1 MNAVAK
7 RLLAGL
13 VVLVLIAGAVGAY
26 LLTRTEPTRF
36 SAEFSQTVG
45 LYAGSDVRILGV
57 KVGKVTKVQPDGE
70 VVKVD
75 MELDGD
81 QKVAPDTGAVVIAPS
96 VVSDRYVQ
104 LTQPWVTGA
113 SIPDGTVISTDKTAV
128 PVELDQIYTSLND
141 ITTALGPNGA
151 NKKGALSDLLTV
163 GAKNLKGNGKAI
175 NQVIRDLGG
184 ATGTLSKS
192 DEKLFATVANLQ
204 EFNTTLVDNDRG
216 VAQIN
221 RQFAQMTGYLA
232 DDRETLAAALSNLA
246 SALAVVDDFIRENRG
261 ALTDSVKKLTTTTQT
276 LVRQRESLAEFLK
289 VSPLVLRNFM
299 DAYNPEYNVLDG
311 RGNLNELSIWG
322 RPTGNEPT
330 GTTADD
336 GAGGGSGDTA
346 GDSGSETNA
355 PPLLLPSVG
364 VVDQ

>member
-1 MNAVAK
+1 MSTIAK

-13 VVLVLIAGAVGAY
+13 VVLVLVAGAVGAY
-26 LLTRTEPTRF
+26 LLTRKEPTRF
-36 SAEFSQTVG
+36 SADFSQTVG
-45 LYAGSDVRILGV
+45 LYKGSDVRILGV
-57 KVGKVTKVQPDGE
+57 KVGEVTKVEPDGE
-70 VVKVD
+70 VVKVE

-104 LTQPWVTGA
+104 LTQPWVTGS
-113 SIPDGTVISTDKTAV
+113 SIADGTVIPTDKTAV
-128 PVELDQIYTSLND
+128 PVELDEIYTSLND

-151 NKKGALSDLLTV
+151 NKNGALSDLLKV
-163 GAKNLKGNGKAI
+163 SAKNLKGNGKAI

-221 RQFAQMTGYLA
+221 QQFAEMTGYLS
-232 DDRETLAAALSNLA
+232 DDRETLAAALRNLA
-246 SALAVVDDFIRENRG
+246 GALGVVDDFIRENRG

-276 LVRQRESLAEFLK
+276 LVRQRDSLAEFLK

-330 GTTADD
+330 GATDD
-336 GAGGGSGDTA
+336 GGGSGDPSEGA
-346 GDSGSETNA
+346 SSSGTNA

-364 VVDQ
+364 VVER